1 MHSFSSALSIGLI
14 PLDRT
19 TEIEAPHTVAV
30 ERVPTK
36 HTNCTKE
43 DSVDIEAHL

>member
-1 MHSFSSALSIGLI
+1 MRSFSSALSIGLI
-14 PLDRT
+14 PRDRM

>member
-1 MHSFSSALSIGLI
+1 MRSFSSALSIGLI
-14 PLDRT
+14 PLDRM

-36 HTNCTKE
+36 HTSCRKGNG
-43 DSVDIEAHL
+43 VDIEAHP